1 VGLIAE
7 SRGNRRA
14 ALRLLSWLSTPGGAI
29 VLPPHTV
36 ELAPT
41 YQILREREIDC
52 VDVMLAELATD
63 ITDKCNFRYPIH
75 IATFDSGHFWT
86 LHGGLGLS
94 FSLYDMISLPSID
107 DLW

>member
-1 VGLIAE
+1 
-7 SRGNRRA
+7 
-14 ALRLLSWLSTPGGAI
+14 
-29 VLPPHTV
+29 
-36 ELAPT
+36 
-41 YQILREREIDC
+41 
-52 VDVMLAELATD
+52 MLAELATD